1 MKLNKNTQRAAN
13 FRRSYNTSL
22 ITSLTETYLKPSI
35 SKQRAYA
42 DCIKKMFEMDGYGLR
57 IMGYNS
63 HFFTVGWLYTESE
76 TGVIMLNVETSYN
89 SYQIEY

>member
-1 MKLNKNTQRAAN
+1 MKLNKSTQRAAN

-35 SKQRAYA
+35 SKQRAYT
-42 DCIKKMFEMDGYGLR
+42 DCIKKMFEMGGYGLR
-57 IMGYNS
+57 IMSYNS
-63 HFFTVGWLYTESE
+63 NFFTVGWLYTDPE
-76 TGVIMLNVETSYN
+76 TGVTLLNVETAHN

>member
-13 FRRSYNTSL
+13 ICHSYDNAR
-22 ITSLTETYLKPSI
+22 IISLTEAYKNPSI
-35 SKQRAYA
+35 SKQRAYSV
-42 DCIKKMFEMDGYGLR
+42 CIKKMLEMGGFGLR

-63 HFFTVGWLYTESE
+63 CFFTVGWLYTDPK
-76 TGVIMLNVETSYN
+76 TGVIMLNVETAYN